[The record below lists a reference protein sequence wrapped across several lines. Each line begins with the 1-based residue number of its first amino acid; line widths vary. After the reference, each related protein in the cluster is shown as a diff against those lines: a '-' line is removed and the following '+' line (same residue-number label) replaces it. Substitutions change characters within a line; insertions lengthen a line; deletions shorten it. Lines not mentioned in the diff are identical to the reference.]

1 VMASLWKVEDGATL
15 ELMKNFYGAMKDENL
30 TPSRALRRAQI
41 KLRENPQYI
50 SPFYWAAF
58 TVHGDFRNVPKISN
72 GFGFW
77 VYLLPVAA
85 LALIGIYFYRRR
97 KIYSTAKP

>member
-1 VMASLWKVEDGATL
+1 
-15 ELMKNFYGAMKDENL
+15 MKNFYGAMANENL
-30 TPSRALRRAQI
+30 TPSESLRRAQI
-41 KLRENPQYI
+41 KLREKPEYK

-58 TVHGDFRNVPKISN
+58 TAQGDFRNVPKISG

-77 VYLLPVAA
+77 VYLLPVVP
-85 LALIGIYFYRRR
+85 LTLIGIYLFRRR